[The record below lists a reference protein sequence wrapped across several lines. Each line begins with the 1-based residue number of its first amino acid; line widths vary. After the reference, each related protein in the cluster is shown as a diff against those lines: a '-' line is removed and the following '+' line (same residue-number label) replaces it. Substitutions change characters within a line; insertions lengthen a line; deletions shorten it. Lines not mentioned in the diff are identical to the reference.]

1 VIAYLQRI
9 GLRYTKLIK
18 KNDSLDTSF
27 EFTNPS
33 GQERAL
39 RVFDE
44 NLIEVNM
51 PLPDLF
57 GPGTLTTIASRPDI
71 GIMIIKHDKSPDS
84 VRVETRIAKPML
96 KIGFALQAA
105 SCSVWLEGSPARL
118 PVSFGN
124 LCIASP
130 SAVIQFEDAPSRDFD
145 FLTLTMGP
153 DFVLELIEEYG
164 DRPSPEF
171 ERLVLE
177 PRGEPSL
184 IVSSFGAEARSIAE
198 RIRHCAFGGSV
209 QRLYVEGATLEL
221 AAVSLQRLLRI
232 VEHSGV
238 VPDLLCI
245 GKALTNGF
253 PLSACIGLPDVM
265 AAWPSSDGEAIHTST
280 FLGHPVGCAMALAQ
294 IEEIEKRDL
303 PQRSARLGEFLLGLL
318 QSGIKIGE
326 LMNHGVFLAATTTG
340 VLYLASNFGDDWVA
354 NGYPVEEPR

>member
-1 VIAYLQRI
+1 M
-9 GLRYTKLIK
+9 

-44 NLIEVNM
+44 NSIEVNM

-57 GPGTLTTIASRPDI
+57 GPGTLTTIMSRPDI

-221 AAVSLQRLLRI
+221 AAISLQRLLRI
-232 VEHSGV
+232 E
-238 VPDLLCI
+238 DLAASR
-245 GKALTNGF
+245 KAFSERDEQRMREAGEVLDARF
-253 PLSACIGLPDVM
+253 VHP
-265 AAWPSSDGEAIHTST
+265 PS
-280 FLGHPVGCAMALAQ
+280 
-294 IEEIEKRDL
+294 
-303 PQRSARLGEFLLGLL
+303 
-318 QSGIKIGE
+318 IGE
-326 LMNHGVFLAATTTG
+326 LAKELGLSQAKLKRDFKRAHGMAVHEYIITRKMDYARKRIAEEGLSVKEAS
-340 VLYLASNFGDDWVA
+340 YLC
-354 NGYPVEEPR
+354 GYKSQSHFTQAFARRYGYTPGSDGA